1 MDRKLDLM
9 TPRRSEAF
17 WLALA
22 VGVQLGLFALDAAA
36 AAEADL
42 IGLFAVP
49 PFIAAVG
56 TGRLETAAVAVLS
69 VVLALVAG
77 VVDDFFGS
85 FEHLIK
91 VGLLTLSGLLATH
104 VATIRE
110 RAEVSAR
117 LDNAV
122 ARALAETGRLDN
134 AGSRILPAVAHALE
148 WDAAALWEV
157 DTNGGTLRR
166 TATWQSQHGRLGRFE
181 ELSAELEHGAGIGL
195 PGRVLAG
202 GEPVWIKDIREDE
215 MLPEAKAAAAIGI
228 RSAAAFPIMGEGG
241 TRAVVNLFSRR
252 RRTPDPDLMKS
263 LATAG
268 RYIGQHLYRRR
279 VEGAVRRAEALRGA
293 VLESAL
299 DCVITMNHEGQIV
312 EFNPAAE
319 STFGY
324 RRADVV
330 GKTVAEMLIPEQ
342 LRDEHRQGLERY
354 LSTGESHI
362 LGRRMELTGRRSD
375 GTEFPVEV
383 SIVRIG
389 AEEPPIFAG
398 YLRDVTARK
407 LGEESTRR
415 LAAIAEHSSD
425 AVVGVGLDGRIV
437 AWNPG
442 AERLY
447 GWSAAEAIGMQIADT
462 APPDRRDEA
471 EYLVRQLMQ
480 GQAVANHRTV
490 RQRKDGELVDVAL
503 TLSPIRAEDGELV
516 GMAGIIRDIS
526 EELEIER
533 ERVRLLEQETKAR
546 RRAEDLER
554 RASFLVEIHTALD
567 SSLDYEVVLRRLA
580 RITVPRLADWCVIH
594 MQGDDGSLRRLAVA
608 HSDPKQ
614 ERFAWDLE
622 DRYPTD
628 PHATQGV
635 PEVLRT
641 GKPELYAEIT
651 EEMLRE
657 SARDAEHL
665 ELMRGIGLRSAM
677 LIPLRARGQTLGVV
691 TLVSAE
697 SGRFYTQEDL
707 DFATAMARRAALS
720 IDNARLHS
728 ELTKRSSENEFL
740 AAASAELDQTLD
752 LAETLQRVADLSVP
766 ALGDGCMVDLLEE
779 NGLVTRVASASSDE
793 GAKEVFERLKQQR
806 IDLDSA
812 HPIAIALRTGSVQR
826 VDDIDR
832 SMHETWTS
840 DDSYLDAVQGWPGRS
855 AVVAPMVARGRTLGT
870 IALSSVTERTFDDD
884 DVRVIRELARRAAF
898 AVDNARLFGESSY
911 IATKLQQSLL
921 PPHLP
926 EIPGVE
932 IAARFR
938 PAGETN
944 DVGGDFYDIF
954 VRGPD
959 EWAITI
965 GDVCGK
971 GADAAAV
978 TSLARHTLRATAMR
992 GDDAPDELL
1001 RRLNGAMLAEGPL
1014 AYQFCTVALASF
1026 KTGADST
1033 RAQVAS
1039 GGHPLPI
1046 VLRSDGTVEAVGE
1059 PGTLLGVV
1067 PDPDLTSTEIE
1078 LYRGDTVVFYTDGI
1092 TEARTPDGMI
1102 GFTGCCPLWPR
1113 APGALP
1119 PRSRSASSSAC
1130 STRRPPS
1137 CATTSRWWWRR
1148 SPAAATAGCA
1158 ARPSS
1163 RRRAS
1168 RAPTQTSRG
1177 RSWPSAPRGEL
1188 VWLLRGAARR
1198 GLP

>member
-1 MDRKLDLM
+1 VDKKLDLM
-9 TPRRSEAF
+9 TPRRSQAF

-22 VGVQLGLFALDAAA
+22 VFVMLGLFALDAATA
-36 AAEADL
+36 TDANL
-42 IGLFAVP
+42 VGLFAVP

-56 TGRLETAAVAVLS
+56 TGRLQTAAVAALAVG
-69 VVLALVAG
+69 LALVAG
-77 VVDDFFGS
+77 PIDDFFGS
-85 FEHLIK
+85 FEHLLK
-91 VGLLTLSGLLATH
+91 VGLVGLAGLLATH
-104 VATIRE
+104 VATIRK
-110 RAEVSAR
+110 RAEVSSR

-122 ARALAETGRLDN
+122 ARALAETGRLDS
-134 AGSRILPAVAHALE
+134 AGSRVLPAVAQALE

-157 DTNGGTLRR
+157 DSSDGMLRR
-166 TATWQSQHGRLGRFE
+166 TATWQSRSGRLARFE
-181 ELSAELEHGAGIGL
+181 ELTAELELGSGIGL
-195 PGRVLAG
+195 PGRVLAA
-202 GEPVWIKDIREDE
+202 GEPVWIENIKQDE
-215 MLPEAKAAAAIGI
+215 TLPEAAAAAAIGI
-228 RSAAAFPIMGEGG
+228 RSAVAFPITGEGG
-241 TRAVVNLFSRR
+241 TRAVVSLFSRR
-252 RRTPDPDLMKS
+252 RRPADPALMKGM
-263 LATAG
+263 ATAG

-299 DCVITMNHEGQIV
+299 DCVITMNHEGRIV

-319 STFGY
+319 LTFGY
-324 RRADVV
+324 RRAEVV
-330 GKTVAEMLIPEQ
+330 GKTVAETLVPDS
-342 LRDEHRQGLERY
+342 LRQIHREGLARY
-354 LSTGESHI
+354 LSTGESRI
-362 LGRRMELTGRRSD
+362 LNRRLELIGRRSD

-389 AEEPPIFAG
+389 TEEPPIFAG

-407 LGEESTRR
+407 RGEESTRR
-415 LAAIAEHSSD
+415 LAAIIEHSSD
-425 AVVGVGLDGRIV
+425 AVVGVGVDGRIA

-447 GWSAAEAIGMQIADT
+447 GWSAEEAIGMSIADT
-462 APPDRRDEA
+462 APPDRRDET
-471 EYLVRQLMQ
+471 EYLVRQLAE
-480 GQAVANHRTV
+480 GKTITNHRTV
-490 RQRKDGELVDVAL
+490 RQRKDGALVDVAL
-503 TLSPIRAEDGELV
+503 TLSPIRGESGEVV

-546 RRAEDLER
+546 RRAEELER

-580 RITVPRLADWCVIH
+580 RITVPRLADWCAIH
-594 MQGDDGSLRRLAVA
+594 MLGDDGSLRRLAVA
-608 HSDPKQ
+608 HSDPKR
-614 ERFAWDLE
+614 ERFAWELE
-622 DRYPTD
+622 KRYPTD
-628 PHATQGV
+628 PNDAQGV

-641 GKPELYAEIT
+641 GKAELYPEFT
-651 EEMLRE
+651 DEMIRE
-657 SARDAEHL
+657 SARDPEHL
-665 ELMRGIGLRSAM
+665 EILRGLGLRSAM
-677 LIPLRARGQTLGVV
+677 LVPLRARGQALGVV
-691 TLVSAE
+691 TLASAE
-697 SGRFYTQEDL
+697 SGRLYTQDDL
-707 DFATAMARRAALS
+707 DFASAMARRAALS

-728 ELTKRSSENEFL
+728 ELTERSREAEFL

-752 LAETLQRVADLSVP
+752 LEETLQRVADLTVP
-766 ALGDGCMVDLLEE
+766 SLGDGCMVDLLEE
-779 NGLVTRVASASSDE
+779 NGTVKRVASASSDE
-793 GAKEVFERLKQQR
+793 AASAEVERLKEQR

-812 HPIAIALRTGSVQR
+812 HPIAIALRTGTVQQ
-826 VDDIDR
+826 VD
-832 SMHETWTS
+832 E
-840 DDSYLDAVQGWPGRS
+840 GWPGRS

-870 IALSSVTERTFDDD
+870 IALSSFAERTFDAD

-954 VRGPD
+954 LRGPD

-1001 RRLNGAMLAEGPL
+1001 RTLNRAMLSEGPL

-1026 KTGADST
+1026 KVGPDST
-1033 RAQVAS
+1033 SATVSS

-1046 VLRSDGTVEAVGE
+1046 VLRSDGTVDAFGE

-1067 PDPDLTSTEIE
+1067 PDPDLTSTETE

-1092 TEARTPDGMI
+1092 TEARTSDGMV
-1102 GFTGCCPLWPR
+1102 GFGGLLS
-1113 APGALP
+1113 AV
-1119 PRSRSASSSAC
+1119 RSC
-1130 STRRPPS
+1130 
-1137 CATTSRWWWRR
+1137 
-1148 SPAAATAGCA
+1148 AGCA
-1158 ARPSS
+1158 A
-1163 RRRAS
+1163 A
-1168 RAPTQTSRG
+1168 
-1177 RSWPSAPRGEL
+1177 E
-1188 VWLLRGAARR
+1188 VAARIEQHLLDSQTTELR
-1198 GLP
+1198 DDVALVVAQIAGADNGRVEDATVLTAQR

>member
-1 MDRKLDLM
+1 MERKLDLM

-22 VGVQLGLFALDAAA
+22 VGVMALLFVLDAATA
-36 AAEADL
+36 AQANL

-56 TGRLETAAVAVLS
+56 TGRTQTAAVAALA
-69 VVLALVAG
+69 VVVGLVAG
-77 VVDDFFGS
+77 AVDDFFGS
-85 FEHLIK
+85 FEHLVKI
-91 VGLLTLSGLLATH
+91 GLLALAGLLATH

-110 RAEVSAR
+110 RAEVSSR

-134 AGSRILPAVAHALE
+134 AGSRILPAIAQALE
-148 WDAAALWEV
+148 WDAAALWEAEG
-157 DTNGGTLRR
+157 DTGTLRC
-166 TATWQSQHGRLGRFE
+166 TSTWRSPHGRLERFD
-181 ELSAELEHGAGIGL
+181 ELSAEFELGAGIGL
-195 PGRVLAG
+195 PGRVLAS
-202 GEPVWIKDIREDE
+202 GEPVWAQDIRRDE
-215 MLPEAKAAAAIGI
+215 TLPEAQTAAAIGV
-228 RSAAAFPIMGEGG
+228 RAAVAFPIIGEGG

-252 RRTPDPDLMKS
+252 RRAPDPELMKGM
-263 LATAG
+263 ATAG

-299 DCVITMNHEGQIV
+299 DCVITMNHEGRIV

-319 STFGY
+319 RTFGY

-330 GKTVAEMLIPEQ
+330 GKTVAEMLVPEK
-342 LRDEHRQGLERY
+342 LREDHRAGLDRY
-354 LSTGESHI
+354 LETGENTI
-362 LGRRMELTGRRSD
+362 LGRRLELTGRRSD

-389 AEEPPIFAG
+389 TEEPPIFAG
-398 YLRDVTARK
+398 YLRDLTARK

-415 LAAIAEHSSD
+415 LAAIVEHSSD
-425 AVVGVGLDGRIV
+425 AVVGVGVDGRIV

-447 GWSAAEAIGMQIADT
+447 GWSAEEAIGMPIADT
-462 APPDRRDEA
+462 APPDRADEA
-471 EYLVRQLMQ
+471 NYLVRQLME
-480 GQAVANHRTV
+480 GHAVDNHRTV
-490 RQRKDGELVDVAL
+490 RRRKDGELVDVAL
-503 TLSPIRAEDGELV
+503 TLSPIRDEAGEPV

-594 MQGDDGSLRRLAVA
+594 MQGDTGTLRRLAVA

-628 PHATQGV
+628 PNDTQGV

-641 GKPELYAEIT
+641 GKAELYHEIT
-651 EEMLRE
+651 AEMLE
-657 SARDAEHL
+657 QTARDPEHL
-665 ELMRGIGLRSAM
+665 EVIRGLGLRSAM
-677 LIPLRARGQTLGVV
+677 LVPLRARGQTLGVV
-691 TLVSAE
+691 TMVSAE
-697 SGRFYTQEDL
+697 SGRLYTQDEL
-707 DFATAMARRAALS
+707 DFASAMARRAALS

-728 ELTKRSSENEFL
+728 ELTKRSQENEFL
-740 AAASAELDQTLD
+740 AQASAELDQTLD
-752 LAETLQRVADLSVP
+752 LDDTLQRVADLAVP
-766 ALGDGCMVDLLEE
+766 SLGDGCMVDLLEE
-779 NGLVTRVASASSDE
+779 TGVVRRVASASSD
-793 GAKEVFERLKQQR
+793 AAARVVLERLKEQR

-812 HPIAIALRTGSVQR
+812 HPIAIALRTGSLQR
-826 VDDIDR
+826 VNDIDR
-832 SMHETWTS
+832 HMHDTWTT

-855 AVVAPMVARGRTLGT
+855 AVVAPMVARRRTLGS
-870 IALSSVTERTFDDD
+870 IALSSFTDSTFDDD
-884 DVRVIRELARRAAF
+884 DVRVLRELARRAAF
-898 AVDNARLFGESSY
+898 AVDNARLYGESSY

-954 VRGPD
+954 VRAPG

-971 GADAAAV
+971 DADAAAV

-1001 RRLNGAMLAEGPL
+1001 RTLNRAMLAEGPM

-1026 KTGADST
+1026 SVGAAST
-1033 RAQVAS
+1033 VATMSS
-1039 GGHPLPI
+1039 GGHPLPS
-1046 VLRSDGTVEAVGE
+1046 VLRSDGTVDAFGE
-1059 PGTLLGVV
+1059 PGTLLGVI
-1067 PDPDLTSTEIE
+1067 PDPDLASSEIE
-1078 LYRGDTVVFYTDGI
+1078 LFSGDTLVFYTDGI

-1102 GFTGCCPLWPR
+1102 GFDGL
-1113 APGALP
+1113 L
-1119 PRSRSASSSAC
+1119 SAV
-1130 STRRPPS
+1130 RS
-1137 CATTSRWWWRR
+1137 CA
-1148 SPAAATAGCA
+1148 GC
-1158 ARPSS
+1158 
-1163 RRRAS
+1163 
-1168 RAPTQTSRG
+1168 
-1177 RSWPSAPRGEL
+1177 
-1188 VWLLRGAARR
+1188 GAAEVAERIEQR
-1198 GLP
+1198 LLDSENTDLRDDVALVVAQFAGAGNGRVGRETMLSAQS